1 MARIG
6 REPDLVVV
14 AGGFVWVTHRVL
26 GYTGPDLPNNDGD
39 RTLTRIDPSTGEVKT
54 VGGLAPCGLTADPS
68 GDVWVANC
76 FVSGS
81 GPVTNVVRVDART
94 LSSSPPGEYRPA
106 TAISVVL
113 PTAVA
118 RYGSQTPAAPHSTAT
133 ESRKWIH
140 GPGTNGRS
148 S

>member
-1 MARIG
+1 
-6 REPDLVVV
+6 
-14 AGGFVWVTHRVL
+14 VL
-26 GYTGPDLPNNDGD
+26 GYTGPDVPNNDGD

-81 GPVTNVVRVDART
+81 GPVTNVLRVDART
-94 LSSSPPGEYRPA
+94 LKFEPTWRVPA
-106 TAISVVL
+106 GDGYFVVL

-118 RYGSQTPAAPHSTAT
+118 RSGSQTPAAPHSTAT

-140 GPGTNGRS
+140 GPAPNGRS
-148 S
+148 SWIATRAGWPGRRRTATSG